1 MLTNNIFEEKT
12 FKQFRETSIRA
23 KFLPSYATF
32 FMADVKEKILN
43 SSEEKPALCW
53 RYIDI
58 FFIWEYGE
66 ESSESFLNKLNTFH
80 LTVKFTADYSQ
91 ETILF

>member
-1 MLTNNIFEEKT
+1 
-12 FKQFRETSIRA
+12 
-23 KFLPSYATF
+23 
-32 FMADVKEKILN
+32 MADVEEKNLNSFKEK
-43 SSEEKPALCW
+43 PVLCW

-66 ESSESFLNKLNTFH
+66 ESSENFLNKLNTFH

-91 ETILF
+91 EIILF

>member
-12 FKQFRETSIRA
+12 FKQFCGTSIRT
-23 KFLPSYATF
+23 KFPPSYATL
-32 FMADVKEKILN
+32 FMAEVEEKILN
-43 SSEEKPALCW
+43 SFEEKPALCW

-80 LTVKFTADYSQ
+80 LRVKFTADYSQ

>member
-1 MLTNNIFEEKT
+1 MLRNNIFEEKT
-12 FKQFRETSIRA
+12 FKQFCGTSIRT
-23 KFLPSYATF
+23 KFPPSYATL
-32 FMADVKEKILN
+32 FMAEVEEKILN
-43 SSEEKPALCW
+43 SFEEKPALCW

-80 LTVKFTADYSQ
+80 LRVKFTADYSQ